1 MSWISVKTIAVSDV
15 NASSITATSV
25 RKLKALIVGKI
36 ATAVSAV
43 FTNVRSLNDIGV
55 NSCDV
60 AELDSVKPT
69 VSNFNCNTKKVS

>member
-43 FTNVRSLNDIGV
+43 FTNVRSLNDIVV

-69 VSNFNCNTKKVS
+69 